1 MILQPDR
8 DGMMSQ
14 RFVLLKKN
22 TLSPDLLRSANDL
35 TGTGWAQVE
44 KNIDPQ
50 RLERKLFAAGWTF
63 FYTAWLVKTIGF
75 GFEKPTQFGD

>member
-14 RFVLLKKN
+14 RFVLLEKN
-22 TLSPDLLRSANDL
+22 TLSPDPLRPANDL
-35 TGTGWAQVE
+35 TGTGWAPVE
-44 KNIDPQ
+44 KNIDLQ
-50 RLERKLFAAGWTF
+50 RLERKLVAAGWTF
-63 FYTAWLVKTIGF
+63 FYTAWTVGTIGF